1 MHILRPPAGCGG
13 VTPARPRGP
22 ARAARGAAMGRRART
37 PQVSRVPPCGEEIAN
52 NFTFAL
58 YAALRVKPEAAVPQ

>member
-1 MHILRPPAGCGG
+1 MHCVPRREGHARA
-13 VTPARPRGP
+13 PARPRASARP
-22 ARAARGAAMGRRART
+22 ARRADGRART

>member
-1 MHILRPPAGCGG
+1 NAYI
-13 VTPARPRGP
+13 TPA
-22 ARAARGAAMGRRART
+22 RRART